1 MLQEELKQIEI
12 PTIAVRGVVL
22 FPKCNINLEVGRK
35 KSKLAVEIAEKY
47 NNNYIFVAT
56 QKNPFQEDPKP
67 EDLYKYG
74 TIGRIK
80 MKMVAPD
87 GSINL
92 VVEGIERARVVEFV
106 TTDTM
111 FQAKVEKIHSLVTNP
126 VEEEALV
133 RKLISYIEE
142 LININPTITVDLL
155 DKITGKVSAED
166 ICNIIAFHLPNSIE
180 RKQQYLEVVDI
191 NNRIK
196 LLLTDINR
204 EKQLAELDYKI
215 EEEIKQNMTE
225 AQKEYYLREKLRII
239 REELGDISK
248 KDEDFEELH
257 EKIINAKMPKH
268 IEEKV
273 LAELKRYDSVSA
285 SSGEAGIIRTY
296 IEWLIQL
303 PWTEETEDANDL
315 KHAKKV
321 LDESHYGLEKVK
333 ERIIEYLAVKKM
345 TQGQKGTVLCFVG
358 PPGVGKTSLAKSI
371 AESLGRRFVK
381 VSLGG
386 VKDEAEIRGH
396 RRTYIGALPGRI
408 IQGMKKAGTINPVF
422 LLDEIDKMSSD
433 YKGDPVSAMLEV
445 LDPEQN
451 KHFSDHYIEEEYD
464 LSKVMFITT
473 ANYLYNIP
481 EALRDRLEI
490 IELGGYTEYEKLN
503 IAKGHIIPK
512 VLKEHGLT
520 NKQITFTDSVILTI
534 IREYTKEA
542 GVRELERLIAKTA
555 RKVVT
560 KIITGENKIYRISN
574 KNIKE
579 YLGNKLYQYGKANR
593 TDQVGVATGLAYTQY
608 GGDILPIEV
617 SFYKGKGKLELT
629 GQLGEVMKESAQI
642 ALSYV
647 KTHAEEFGIDY
658 KLLEENDIHIH
669 VPEGAIPKDGPS
681 AGITLTIALISALT
695 NRPVRHDVGMTGEMT
710 LRGEIL
716 PIGGLRE
723 KTLGAARSGIKTV
736 IIPRENENDLEEI
749 PKEVKEKLEFVT
761 VKNLNEVINIAVK

>member
-1 MLQEELKQIEI
+1 M
-12 PTIAVRGVVL
+12 
-22 FPKCNINLEVGRK
+22 
-35 KSKLAVEIAEKY
+35 
-47 NNNYIFVAT
+47 
-56 QKNPFQEDPKP
+56 
-67 EDLYKYG
+67 
-74 TIGRIK
+74 
-80 MKMVAPD
+80 
-87 GSINL
+87 
-92 VVEGIERARVVEFV
+92 
-106 TTDTM
+106 
-111 FQAKVEKIHSLVTNP
+111 
-126 VEEEALV
+126 
-133 RKLISYIEE
+133 
-142 LININPTITVDLL
+142 
-155 DKITGKVSAED
+155 
-166 ICNIIAFHLPNSIE
+166 
-180 RKQQYLEVVDI
+180 
-191 NNRIK
+191 
-196 LLLTDINR
+196 
-204 EKQLAELDYKI
+204 
-215 EEEIKQNMTE
+215 
-225 AQKEYYLREKLRII
+225 
-239 REELGDISK
+239 
-248 KDEDFEELH
+248 
-257 EKIINAKMPKH
+257 
-268 IEEKV
+268 
-273 LAELKRYDSVSA
+273 
-285 SSGEAGIIRTY
+285 
-296 IEWLIQL
+296 
-303 PWTEETEDANDL
+303 
-315 KHAKKV
+315 
-321 LDESHYGLEKVK
+321 
-333 ERIIEYLAVKKM
+333 
-345 TQGQKGTVLCFVG
+345 
-358 PPGVGKTSLAKSI
+358 
-371 AESLGRRFVK
+371 
-381 VSLGG
+381 
-386 VKDEAEIRGH
+386 
-396 RRTYIGALPGRI
+396 
-408 IQGMKKAGTINPVF
+408 
-422 LLDEIDKMSSD
+422 LDEIDKMSSD

-593 TDQVGVATGLAYTQY
+593 TDQVGVTTGLAYTQY

-710 LRGEIL
+710 LQW
-716 PIGGLRE
+716 
-723 KTLGAARSGIKTV
+723 
-736 IIPRENENDLEEI
+736 
-749 PKEVKEKLEFVT
+749 
-761 VKNLNEVINIAVK
+761 